1 MLTGVAEYMEEEKL
15 EFSELCREIIRRVR
29 QAGGT
34 MKHRDV
40 GRSFQNNLRYKRD
53 LQSALDHLVETNQLT
68 LAKEDTGG
76 RPSIWYSLEKKE
88 EVSRGF
94 LLT

>member
-1 MLTGVAEYMEEEKL
+1 MKPATVAEYMEEEKL

-53 LQSALDHLVETNQLT
+53 LQSALDHLVETSQLT
-68 LAKEDTGG
+68 FTKEDTGG
-76 RPSIWYSLEKKE
+76 RPSPWYRLNEEKKE
-88 EVSRGF
+88 EVS
-94 LLT
+94 